1 MWAIIRAKHRFSCPQ
16 LRGNLPHTILPTKG
30 KIPEFEFEIKHK
42 KNPTLFRAFRAIPS
56 WACLSHVAG
65 SILCF
70 GTSIYVVK
78 FITHTFMC
86 IIDLHAWQKN
96 IYMYIY
102 RSSGGPRIDSDGRE
116 KWMCAAMRSVDEQ
129 RLSHYG
135 DIKHTSG
142 THIILWA
149 IKMLGKGAW
158 QRSMLRNNRKTEEER
173 GR

>member
-1 MWAIIRAKHRFSCPQ
+1 MPTTKRQFAPHHSTNKRENSWIWIWDKTQKKSNTISGISGNPKLSLLEPRCRVDSLLWHFDLRCEIYYAHFHVYYRFACMTKKH
-16 LRGNLPHTILPTKG
+16 
-30 KIPEFEFEIKHK
+30 
-42 KNPTLFRAFRAIPS
+42 
-56 WACLSHVAG
+56 
-65 SILCF
+65 
-70 GTSIYVVK
+70 IY
-78 FITHTFMC
+78 
-86 IIDLHAWQKN
+86 A
-96 IYMYIY
+96 YIY
-102 RSSGGPRIDSDGRE
+102 RSSGGTRIDSDGRE

-149 IKMLGKGAW
+149 IKMLGEGAW